1 MHTDHMDR
9 LSTSDESDGIAV
21 ITMDDGK
28 ANVLSPAM
36 QAELNAQLDMVED
49 DDNVRAI
56 VLAGRDGVFSGGF
69 DLAVMTSGDMAA
81 IVEMVASGG
90 ELVRRLYGFPK
101 PVVAAATGS
110 AVAAGSL
117 LLLGCDVRV
126 GNDIS
131 AGSDGA
137 SKIGLNE
144 VAIGM
149 AVPEWAITIARQR
162 LSNRHLNRSLLNARL
177 TDGPTAVDVGFLDM
191 VVSVDSV
198 QQTAVQEAHKL
209 VDLDPASYVEMIRR
223 YRTSVLDDMTSKIAA
238 DRGLG

>member
-1 MHTDHMDR
+1 MDTR
-9 LSTSDESDGIAV
+9 ITSEAADRIAV

-36 QAELNAQLDMVED
+36 QAELNAHLDVYED
-49 DDNVRAI
+49 DDNVRVI

-69 DLAVMTSGDMAA
+69 DLEVMASGDMAA

-90 ELVRRLYGFPK
+90 ELVRRLYGLPK
-101 PVVAAATGS
+101 PVVAAVTGS

-126 GNDIS
+126 GIETP
-131 AGSDGA
+131 AGVEGA

-149 AVPEWAITIARQR
+149 AVPEWAITIAGQR

-191 VVSVDSV
+191 VVSADAVRE
-198 QQTAVQEAHKL
+198 TAVDEAHNL
-209 VDLDPASYVEMIRR
+209 VDLDPASYAEMIRR
-223 YRTSVLDDMTSKIAA
+223 YREAVLEEMTSKIAI
-238 DRGLG
+238 DRGSR